1 MLIVCVD
8 QEVRVV
14 GNGADDEHQWH
25 GNASDW
31 LSFLKKKKRAKSE
44 SESCL
49 KAC

>member
-14 GNGADDEHQWH
+14 ANGADDEHQWH
-25 GNASDW
+25 GNAAEW
-31 LSFLKKKKRAKSE
+31 LSFLEKGAKSK
-44 SESCL
+44 SGACL